1 MSDATGRLVLP
12 LRPVESP
19 VYIRGVPLSPEVRF
33 GQLLVTG
40 PPGSG
45 KTTLVERLGGWPG
58 EGYVDLSHKGWW
70 RDRVLALRP
79 REIHLGLPF
88 VDQTEALALF
98 DAAWLEGWA
107 RLQLDPTR
115 LRIPPPRR
123 SLLGIDWR
131 RRFAFEFLLPD
142 AETIVADR
150 LARARRGTHPIDR
163 HIEPEQIH
171 AQVETCARLAMILH
185 RAGMIV
191 HVRTRALAIPE
202 RIAITP
208 EAQCHGDKTQ
218 RP

>member
-1 MSDATGRLVLP
+1 MNDGASNLVLP
-12 LRPVESP
+12 LHPIESP
-19 VYIRGVPLSPEVRF
+19 YYVRGVPLSPEVRF

-70 RDRVLALRP
+70 RDRALALRP

-88 VDQTEALALF
+88 VDQPEALALF
-98 DAAWLEGWA
+98 DTAWLEGWQ
-107 RLQLDPTR
+107 RLQLDPTQIQ
-115 LRIPPPRR
+115 IPPPRR

-142 AETIVADR
+142 PETIVADR
-150 LARARRGTHPIDR
+150 LERARRGTHPIDQ
-163 HIEPEQIH
+163 HIEPEQIR
-171 AQVETCARLAMILH
+171 AQVETCARLAIILH
-185 RAGMIV
+185 HAGMIV
-191 HVRTRALAIPE
+191 HVRERALAIPA
-202 RIAITP
+202 RLAITP
-208 EAQCHGDKTQ
+208 EASSHGAQTQ